1 MSEKNIAKSQ
11 LGGHS
16 AIKGLTYQRDFIALL
31 IARMICRSECITKI
45 ICEYRNDIE
54 IQIGNELTSWQIKY
68 TTSNSVEPRVVF
80 DSIKLFECLDKTYEF
95 SRFVLVSNRNF
106 TKHNM
111 DYMAYYDLAKFQDL
125 KSKIERE
132 FNKTLTETFLTKL
145 RFMKGPEL
153 ELIPSI
159 ISQQLSHFNKES
171 IPKDLISFVDN
182 IWIGMKDITLLEL
195 QEINE
200 RKNRHIDFKTITE
213 TRIKEEILYKNEVH
227 TDHQFE
233 SGYGIRILMLMK
245 KK

>member
-1 MSEKNIAKSQ
+1 
-11 LGGHS
+11 
-16 AIKGLTYQRDFIALL
+16 
-31 IARMICRSECITKI
+31 
-45 ICEYRNDIE
+45 
-54 IQIGNELTSWQIKY
+54 
-68 TTSNSVEPRVVF
+68 
-80 DSIKLFECLDKTYEF
+80 
-95 SRFVLVSNRNF
+95 
-106 TKHNM
+106 
-111 DYMAYYDLAKFQDL
+111 
-125 KSKIERE
+125 
-132 FNKTLTETFLTKL
+132 
-145 RFMKGPEL
+145 MKGPEL